1 MNSHYSD
8 NINLE
13 NSNFG
18 SHVPIKHAL
27 YVYLASYDSSYVT
40 LQVIHVNYFI
50 FIYSLKM
57 YY

>member
-8 NINLE
+8 NINLS

-40 LQVIHVNYFI
+40 
-50 FIYSLKM
+50 
-57 YY
+57 